1 MMQTPMPRVPLDRP
15 AAYDDIIK
23 LPEHLVG
30 EIVDDELW
38 ASPRPAPRHATAH
51 IRVGAVLSLGFDRGG
66 GGKGGWRVLAEPE
79 LHLGR
84 HVLVPDIAAWRID
97 RMPVL
102 PRTAYFELAPNWV
115 CEILSP
121 STAGLDR
128 EKKLRIYAEAG
139 VEYAWLID
147 PVARTLEAYRRDQ
160 GAWTPIVTHEGN
172 ATVSVEPFVGAD
184 LRLGWFWDE
193 E

>member
-1 MMQTPMPRVPLDRP
+1 M
-15 AAYDDIIK
+15 
-23 LPEHLVG
+23 
-30 EIVDDELW
+30 
-38 ASPRPAPRHATAH
+38 
-51 IRVGAVLSLGFDRGG
+51 
-66 GGKGGWRVLAEPE
+66 LAEPE

-102 PRTAYFELAPNWV
+102 PRTAYFELAPDWV

-139 VEYAWLID
+139 VEFAWLID
-147 PVARTLEAYRRDQ
+147 PIARRLEAYRRDDT
-160 GAWTPIVTHEGN
+160 AWSPIVAHEGS
-172 ATVSVEPFVGAD
+172 ATVSVEPFLGVD